1 MFCIQ
6 CGASNPD
13 GAAFC
18 SQCGSAVPSP
28 PVASAPQPANPV
40 PATPQAPFCVQC
52 AAANPEGATFCSQC
66 GAALPVRHAPNP
78 TIVQQATAF
87 CVRCGTPNQSGSTF
101 CSNCGAGLS
110 GPATAQPVLTQ
121 PAQPVQ
127 HRRLL
132 SELGE
137 KITEFT
143 DTAPLEGFSLGEM
156 FSDAFKARTHQ
167 EVEDYLVV
175 GTSRTTPPLA
185 DVATGWPKPW
195 FFVRVLA
202 FVVVVYILFLVSMPY
217 FANPRFI
224 PGFMFLG
231 SLAVPL
237 ATLVL
242 FFELNTPRNVSFYS
256 LLMLI
261 CFGGILSL
269 IATSIVGS
277 FSFLNWMGPP
287 SAGIIEEFAK
297 LATVVVVCRQV
308 KHKYILNGLLFGAA
322 IGTGFAVFESAGY
335 AQDAL
340 IMGLVKTG
348 GWQNFFAQGG
358 AGFLNSMIL
367 ARAWLSPFGHVVWT
381 AIAAGALWRVKKDG
395 VFELRMLDRTFW
407 KTFLVPVACHMT
419 WDSPIAMGTAD
430 PGILNYLVTLGLGAI
445 SWFVAFGLVQQG
457 LKQVRTMQQEQPAN
471 TAAAPTQSV
480 AAATTS

>member
-6 CGASNPD
+6 CGTQNPD
-13 GAAFC
+13 GSAFC
-18 SQCGSAVPSP
+18 SQCGSAVPAPQVAS
-28 PVASAPQPANPV
+28 PVAAQPVLAY
-40 PATPQAPFCVQC
+40 CVQC
-52 AAANPEGATFCSQC
+52 GAPNHSGSAFCSQC
-66 GAALPVRHAPNP
+66 GSA
-78 TIVQQATAF
+78 
-87 CVRCGTPNQSGSTF
+87 
-101 CSNCGAGLS
+101 LS
-110 GPATAQPVLTQ
+110 GGQPVVTQ
-121 PAQPVQ
+121 PAQPV
-127 HRRLL
+127 HHKRLL

-156 FSDAFKARTHQ
+156 FSQVFKTRSHQ

-202 FVVVVYILFLVSMPY
+202 FVVVVYVLFLVSMPY

-256 LLMLI
+256 LLMLV

-269 IATSIVGS
+269 IATSIAGS

-297 LATVVVVCRQV
+297 LATVIIVCRQV

-340 IMGLVKTG
+340 IAGLMQTH
-348 GWQNFFAQGG
+348 GWSNFFAQGG
-358 AGFLNSMIL
+358 ASFLNSMIIG
-367 ARAWLSPFGHVVWT
+367 RAWLSPFGHVVWT

-407 KTFLVPVACHMT
+407 KTFLVPVGCHML
-419 WDSPIAMGTAD
+419 WDSPIAMGTQGA
-430 PGILNYLVTLGLGAI
+430 PGFLNYLVTLGLGAI

-457 LKQVRTMQQEQPAN
+457 LKQVRTMQTQAPVPEPA
-471 TAAAPTQSV
+471 AQAV
-480 AAATTS
+480 AVATATTS